1 MLGFRRK
8 AVLLQT
14 EKYLLLAVVMFEP
27 GEYLYEFP
35 CNVMDN
41 LEINSL

>member
-27 GEYLYEFP
+27 GEYLCELL
-35 CNVMDN
+35 CNAMDN
-41 LEINSL
+41 LEITSL